1 VGSYENIG
9 LTLDESL
16 TGWIGIG
23 ETDPVEGR
31 VQGEKQNTRL
41 TMRSR
46 LTVDSLRLFLDQSAH
61 AARLE
66 GTLDFSTVG
75 QAMPMDDGVFNV
87 FVVDPRTG
95 ARQMVYEARFAGPD
109 GKHYFLRGVKHL
121 TDDPGLDVVED
132 MTTLFTTIY
141 EGDDDQGTVFGAG
154 QLFFRLSTTPAFLW
168 SLTVTGD
175 AHFGQV
181 FAAKMAFLSFAFG
194 QTRDTYLADINPVY
208 DACYQ
213 NVVLQGEVTE
223 AGEREPFFLVSGIH
237 TPDFPW
243 GDGETFC
250 DVLLVLGDPDDAPR
264 RYAISAR
271 RLTQTVDVLGG
282 SLSYDG
288 PIFDLTSRPVV
299 SFSEME
305 AGTSLVAGR
314 AKIDL
319 HFRAKVHPL
328 APFPFR
334 INSSALDR
342 MSYRVREMLR
352 RVLPSAKQFGFEI
365 VPHSLSAVSG
375 TIEIASGTA
384 RCWTVDTSKTH
395 GEAEDSTIRNVRE
408 PTLLYGYICAL
419 RPGGTARVQFHTST
433 LRNER
438 EYWGKDRLDAFFGS
452 VVSRFASKDL
462 DIRPDGM
469 TVTDLAEAEKPA
481 LFQHLGAPVLDVRN
495 DHFPTAVFQRRV
507 IRVEDPS
514 GDKCLALEEAMDTLR
529 REPIDSSQ
537 TVKVAAIRD
546 TDAHVALRRAL
557 QESGFWQ
564 TIEQVRVATGKA
576 KDQFSVVIKANFMFA
591 YNKHDVST
599 FTDPALVEDLVRQL
613 RDEGY
618 RRIAVVEAHSTYG
631 QYFANRR
638 VREVASYLGYAVD
651 GSRGYD
657 VVDLTEDQQDHRHF
671 GPALG
676 YHPVPVTWRDAD
688 FRVSFAKNKTHCY
701 AYYTLTIKNV
711 YGALSLGDKFKEY
724 HCDRGIYAPTIEY
737 LNAYPVH
744 FGIIDAWLSA
754 DGPFGIFAD
763 AEPNPTHTI
772 LASPSLVAVDWVGA
786 SKMGMDPKIS
796 PYMKLAVKAFGKPA
810 IELVGDASNYHPWLN
825 VPLVLSMA
833 TNFGLDANHTFGNLF
848 YMSTAYMDSN
858 QFPLK
863 SRSALLHA
871 VRGALKPIQEA
882 VFLTPEGN
890 RTRAN
895 RALGKLLTWLG
906 Q

>member
-1 VGSYENIG
+1 MGSYENIG

-23 ETDPVEGR
+23 KTDPVEGR
-31 VQGEKQNTRL
+31 VQGENLGTKL

-46 LTVDSLRLFLDQSAH
+46 LTIDSLRLFLDQPGH
-61 AARLE
+61 AAKLE

-75 QAMPMDDGVFNV
+75 QAMPMHDGVFNV

-95 ARQMVYEARFAGPD
+95 ARQMVYEARFAAPD
-109 GKHYFLRGVKHL
+109 GKRYFLRGVKHL
-121 TDDPGLDVVED
+121 TDDPGLDVVQD
-132 MTTLFTTIY
+132 MTTLFTTVY
-141 EGDDDQGTVFGAG
+141 EGDDDQGKVFGAG
-154 QLFFRLSTTPAFLW
+154 QIFFQLTTMPAFLW
-168 SLTVTGD
+168 SLKVTGD
-175 AHFGQV
+175 ATFRQA
-181 FAAKMAFLSFAFG
+181 FAAKMAFLSFAFE
-194 QTRDTYLADINPVY
+194 QTRDTYLADVNPTY
-208 DACYQ
+208 DASYQ

-223 AGEREPFFLVSGIH
+223 AGAREPFFLVSGIH
-237 TPDFPW
+237 TPNFPW

-250 DVLLVLGDPDDAPR
+250 DVLLVLGDPDGAPK

-271 RLTQTVDVLGG
+271 RLTQKVDVLGG
-282 SLSYDG
+282 CLTYDG
-288 PIFDLTSRPVV
+288 PIFDLTDRPVV
-299 SFSEME
+299 SFSEMD
-305 AGTSLVAGR
+305 AGASLVAGH
-314 AKIDL
+314 ATIDL
-319 HFRAKVHPL
+319 HFRATVHPL

-334 INSSALDR
+334 INSPALDR
-342 MSYRVREMLR
+342 LSYRVREILR
-352 RVLPSAKQFGFEI
+352 RTLPSEKQFGFEI
-365 VPHSLSAVSG
+365 VPHSLSDVSG
-375 TIEIASGTA
+375 AIETTFGTP
-384 RCWTVDTSKTH
+384 RRWTVDTSKTH

-433 LRNER
+433 LRDER
-438 EYWGKDRLDAFFGS
+438 EHWGKDRLDALFGA

-462 DIRPDGM
+462 DIRPAGM

-481 LFQHLGAPVLDVRN
+481 LFQHVGAPLLDIRN

-507 IRVEDPS
+507 IRVVDPS
-514 GDKCLALEEAMDTLR
+514 GDVCLALEEAMDTLR
-529 REPIDSSQ
+529 REPIESKEKV
-537 TVKVAAIRD
+537 TVAAIRD
-546 TDAHVALRRAL
+546 PDAHVALRRAL
-557 QESGFWQ
+557 QESGFCQ
-564 TIEQVRVATGKA
+564 TIEQARLATGKA
-576 KDQFSVVIKANFMFA
+576 KDQFFVVLKPNFMFA
-591 YNKHDVST
+591 YNKHDAST
-599 FTDPALVEDLVRQL
+599 YTDPALVEDVVALL
-613 RDEGY
+613 RNEGY
-618 RRIAVVEAHSTYG
+618 RRIAVVEAQSTYG
-631 QYFANRR
+631 QYFANRS
-638 VREVASYLGYAVD
+638 VREVASYLEYAVD

-657 VVDLTEDQQDHRHF
+657 VVDLTEDQQDHKHF

-724 HCDRGIYAPTIEY
+724 HCGRGIYAPTIEY
-737 LNAYPVH
+737 LSAYPVH

-796 PYMKLAVKAFGKPA
+796 PYMDLAVKAFGKPA
-810 IELVGDASNYHPWLN
+810 IELAGDATNYHPWLN

-858 QFPLK
+858 QFPVK

-871 VRGALKPIQEA
+871 VRRALEPIQQA
-882 VFLTPEGN
+882 VFLTPEGS

-906 Q
+906 G

>member
-23 ETDPVEGR
+23 ESDPVEGR
-31 VQGEKQNTRL
+31 VQGEKYGTRL

-46 LTVDSLRLFLDQSAH
+46 LTVDNLRLFLDQPAH
-61 AARLE
+61 AARLD

-75 QAMPMDDGVFNV
+75 QAMPMHDGVFNV

-121 TDDPGLDVVED
+121 TDDPGPDIVED
-132 MTTLFTTIY
+132 MTTLFTTVY
-141 EGDDDQGTVFGAG
+141 EGDDDQGNVFGAG
-154 QLFFRLSTTPAFLW
+154 QIFFQLSTTPAFLL
-168 SLTVTGD
+168 SLKVTGNARFD
-175 AHFGQV
+175 QA

-194 QTRDTYLADINPVY
+194 QVRDTYLADVNPVY
-208 DACYQ
+208 DASYQ

-223 AGEREPFFLVSGIH
+223 AGARQPFFLVSGIH

-243 GDGETFC
+243 GDGEVFC
-250 DVLLVLGDPDDAPR
+250 DVLLVLGDPNGEPK

-282 SLSYDG
+282 FLAYDG
-288 PIFDLTSRPVV
+288 PIFDLTSHPVV

-305 AGTSLVAGR
+305 SGTSLVAGR

-319 HFRAKVHPL
+319 RFQAKAHPL

-342 MSYRVREMLR
+342 LSYRVGQILR
-352 RVLPSAKQFGFEI
+352 HVLPSENQFGFAI
-365 VPHSLSAVSG
+365 TPHSLSAVSG
-375 TIEIASGTA
+375 TLEIAFGTTH
-384 RCWTVDTSKTH
+384 RWDVDTTKTH

-419 RPGGTARVQFHTST
+419 RPGGAARVQFHTST

-438 EYWGKDRLDAFFGS
+438 EYWGKDHLDAAFGA
-452 VVSRFASKDL
+452 VVSRWASKDL

-481 LFQHLGAPVLDVRN
+481 LFRHVGAPLLDVRN

-514 GDKCLALEEAMDTLR
+514 GDTCLALEEAMDTLR

-537 TVKVAAIRD
+537 KVKVAAIRD
-546 TDAHVALRRAL
+546 TDAQVALRRAL
-557 QESGFWQ
+557 QDSGFWQ

-576 KDQFSVVIKANFMFA
+576 KDQFSVVIKPNFMFA
-591 YNKHDVST
+591 YNKHDAST
-599 FTDPALVEDLVRQL
+599 FTDPVLVEDLVRQL

-657 VVDLTEDQQDHRHF
+657 VVDLTEDQHEHRHF

-676 YHPVPVTWRDAD
+676 YHPVPFTWRDAD

-711 YGALSLGDKFKEY
+711 YGALSLADKFKEY

-796 PYMKLAVKAFGKPA
+796 PYMKLALKTFGKPA
-810 IELVGDASNYHPWLN
+810 IELVGDASTYHPWLN

-871 VRGALKPIQEA
+871 VRNALEPIQQA